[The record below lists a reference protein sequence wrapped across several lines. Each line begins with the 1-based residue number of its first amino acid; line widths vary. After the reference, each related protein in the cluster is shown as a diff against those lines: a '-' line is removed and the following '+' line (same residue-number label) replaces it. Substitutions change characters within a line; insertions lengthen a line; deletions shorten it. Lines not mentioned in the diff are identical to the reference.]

1 MDKNGHV
8 FRKKLFGGFNRGDVS
23 RYILSLAEE
32 RNAQAERADALEKA
46 VSELQDEAERLRS
59 SLDEALKALKNRNSL
74 CSQLKAAAQRSL
86 PRRQECI

>member
-32 RNAQAERADALEKA
+32 RNAQAEKAELENAALRAGGSGK
-46 VSELQDEAERLRS
+46 
-59 SLDEALKALKNRNSL
+59 
-74 CSQLKAAAQRSL
+74 
-86 PRRQECI
+86 